1 MHTIPRSQPPSHPP
15 ALRLSI
21 NMLGKDENGRLKRIE
36 YRGKYLRASR
46 TGGIA
51 LRAQTKLSGVHLTAN
66 SKHGLRASTRVAKGT
81 QVAFQNGR
89 FILRGRYGEGPT
101 KLNLSKS
108 GVSVSSK
115 TEIGT
120 INWFKPRYSSAK
132 IAGIQVRGK
141 NALYLHA
148 LLALIQLLVALT
160 LVLVQALVLSVQVV
174 YWLTVTLTKQAKR
187 VWAGRHAKAIQAAE
201 AHWLEAVSTKEDT
214 WLHQSLTW
222 CFLHLGQG
230 SAWEPQPNSKNQVAD
245 ELATYLAASQLPQPL
260 NLEILFGCLA
270 ETYERTAGEEA
281 CLELFFDLDNAAV
294 ATGGRNQLQERLL
307 AAYAACCGIDLAD
320 DKPTGSSD

>member
-1 MHTIPRSQPPSHPP
+1 
-15 ALRLSI
+15 
-21 NMLGKDENGRLKRIE
+21 MLEKDENGRLKRIE

-46 TGGIA
+46 TGGLA

-89 FILRGRYGEGPT
+89 FILRGRYGRGPT

-148 LLALIQLLVALT
+148 LLLLIQILIALT
-160 LVLVQALVLSVQVV
+160 LFLVQIVILSVQVV
-174 YWLTVTLTKQAKR
+174 FWLAITLTEQTQR
-187 VWAGRHAKAIQAAE
+187 RWAMRHAKALQAAE
-201 AHWLEAVSTKEDT
+201 TKWLDAFSAKEDT
-214 WLHQSLTW
+214 WLYEGLKW

-230 SAWEPQPNSKNQVAD
+230 QAWEPQPNANNSIAD
-245 ELATYLAASQLPQPL
+245 ELATYLAASPLPQPL
-260 NLEILFGCLA
+260 NLETLFGCLA
-270 ETYERTAGEEA
+270 ETYERIAGEEA

-307 AAYAACCGIDLAD
+307 ATYAACCGIDLAE
-320 DKPTGSSD
+320 S

>member
-1 MHTIPRSQPPSHPP
+1 M
-15 ALRLSI
+15 
-21 NMLGKDENGRLKRIE
+21 
-36 YRGKYLRASR
+36 
-46 TGGIA
+46 
-51 LRAQTKLSGVHLTAN
+51 
-66 SKHGLRASTRVAKGT
+66 RASTRVAKGT

-89 FILRGRYGEGPT
+89 FILRGRYGQGPT

-132 IAGIQVRGK
+132 IGGIQVRGK

-148 LLALIQLLVALT
+148 LLAVIQLLVACT
-160 LVLVQALVLSVQVV
+160 LIAVQAIVISVQVV
-174 YWLTVTLTKQAKR
+174 YWLTVTLTQRAQR
-187 VWAGRHAKAIQAAE
+187 VWAKRHAQAIQAAE
-201 AHWLEAVSTKEDT
+201 TKWLEAFSTREAI
-214 WLHQSLTW
+214 WLYESLKW

-230 SAWEPQPNSKNQVAD
+230 GIRELRPNFKNQIAD
-245 ELATYLAASQLPQPL
+245 ELITYLAASSLPQPL

-270 ETYERTAGEEA
+270 ESYERTAGEEA

-294 ATGGRNQLQERLL
+294 ASGGRNQLQERLL
-307 AAYAACCGIDLAD
+307 AAYAACCGIDLTD
-320 DKPTGSSD
+320 THDGSERAESK